1 MFEGVLKQA
10 QEKIGELCE
19 LTQEVE
25 VTKEQLNA
33 LEETVMRVQTN
44 LGALTDS
51 NTDHENRLG
60 SIAASLSK
68 SEEGVAKV
76 IDEMR
81 ESLFDLIMEKQ
92 AEIDA
97 DVKNLRENLE
107 IMSAVNDGTV
117 RTVTTQAVATGPI
130 SERASLSRG
139 GARTA
144 SAHSNQTSHHGGLS
158 ERATSANANAKMMS
172 MGSGFGGDGMAVVS
186 QGSVNMQ
193 HNFSRRGTSSS
204 GAGHHGH
211 GGTMTTAPG
220 HDSRLPSAGDRNG
233 MGSDAMGQV
242 VAGMGA
248 VGFGLS
254 MEEQRAISSHH
265 AKLMAELCESYE
277 DISVRK
283 TNVPALPSTMCE
295 QITATA
301 QVMTAFISTYTDA
314 ELVQK
319 AIRNQ
324 IYDAGDIPTEDFNAT
339 ERREMRIEEF
349 IVETLDIVAHSHPQ
363 TGLIRLD
370 AREKFTKQ
378 MKKALMMCMSKHD
391 QVLLLGNS
399 RLGRIKIPSCIACD
413 RPLLDKVGVICV
425 WPRVYM
431 VLAVHVSHSS
441 RRYDWTPPHRST
453 TVIRQDMQSLGPYG
467 RCFPSSRRPHQAGEI
482 GTTDSS
488 SSIDS
493 CHGHSTIMTPRLHC
507 RTCTLSK
514 VRGGHLNFQ
523 C

>member
-1 MFEGVLKQA
+1 MEKLGYKNPMAVPQIKKVVLNSSFGKA
-10 QEKIGELCE
+10 VVGKAAGEREKIFNFIMQDLSLIAG
-19 LTQEVE
+19 QH
-25 VTKEQLNA
+25 
-33 LEETVMRVQTN
+33 TN
-44 LGALTDS
+44 LVKS
-51 NTDHENRLG
+51 KK
-60 SIAASLSK
+60 SIAGFK
-68 SEEGVAKV
+68 
-76 IDEMR
+76 
-81 ESLFDLIMEKQ
+81 
-92 AEIDA
+92 
-97 DVKNLRENLE
+97 LRENLE
-107 IMSAVNDGTV
+107 IMSAVNDGTI

-144 SAHSNQTSHHGGLS
+144 SAHSNQTSHYGGIS
-158 ERATSANANAKMMS
+158 ERATSANNKMVP
-172 MGSGFGGDGMAVVS
+172 MGGGFGGDGMAVVS

-204 GAGHHGH
+204 GGVGHHGH

-220 HDSRLPSAGDRNG
+220 QDSRLPSAGDRHG
-233 MGSDAMGQV
+233 MGNDAMGQV
-242 VAGMGA
+242 AAGMGA
-248 VGFGLS
+248 VGYGLS

-324 IYDAGDIPTEDFNAT
+324 IYDAGDIPSEDFNAT
-339 ERREMRIEEF
+339 ERREMHIEEF
-349 IVETLDIVAHSHPQ
+349 IVETLDIVARSHPQ

-378 MKKALMMCMSKHD
+378 LKKALMMCMSKHD

-413 RPLLDKVGVICV
+413 RPLLDKVRVIDV
-425 WPRVYM
+425 
-431 VLAVHVSHSS
+431 
-441 RRYDWTPPHRST
+441 
-453 TVIRQDMQSLGPYG
+453 
-467 RCFPSSRRPHQAGEI
+467 
-482 GTTDSS
+482 
-488 SSIDS
+488 
-493 CHGHSTIMTPRLHC
+493 
-507 RTCTLSK
+507 
-514 VRGGHLNFQ
+514 
-523 C
+523 